1 MTFTVTYREKSG
13 AKAEAEIEAT
23 SRAECF
29 ARCKARGIVP
39 LGVKEG
45 RSDRSNIS
53 PKSTKGGH
61 RRQDAQSSPRRASF
75 LGALGGLTILALL
88 IGGVSWW
95 LGRDEAQSLPPPAEK
110 PKAVMGVR
118 DVKTPKERS
127 SAPSAVTAVSEKPP
141 ETNFLDKVRADLA
154 KVRER
159 MKTADEYSY
168 YNLERKARD
177 LEKLLTDEKMQFHTT
192 NREGIVDLPF
202 KTCTEQVL
210 DWVFNCEVGG
220 DPPPLVP
227 PLDPGEMANIGEIL
241 DRANEVL
248 EGDSDEVAA
257 RKEMVERAKRELK
270 DYLAQGGNAADFLQF
285 YYNEL
290 KNAYELRL
298 EASKLVRQFA
308 HNEDP
313 ETARKYLEATN
324 KELAKKGIA
333 PVMLSDKTK
342 MRLGLPVEEEKGAKK

>member
-1 MTFTVTYREKSG
+1 MTFTYTYRNKAG
-13 AKAEAEIEAT
+13 AKEQCEIGAQNRTEA
-23 SRAECF
+23 F
-29 ARCKARGIVP
+29 AQLKARGIVP
-39 LGVKEG
+39 LTLHEG
-45 RSDRSNIS
+45 RSR
-53 PKSTKGGH
+53 
-61 RRQDAQSSPRRASF
+61 SPRGTLSVHRFPVWGWGVLSGVAV
-75 LGALGGLTILALL
+75 LA
-88 IGGVSWW
+88 VAATWW
-95 LGRDEAQSLPPPAEK
+95 LWPHAEIVETPPAEVAPKAK
-110 PKAVMGVR
+110 PKRPPEPSKPIRRKEALKPVVEAVP
-118 DVKTPKERS
+118 VK
-127 SAPSAVTAVSEKPP
+127 AP
-141 ETNFLDKVRADLA
+141 ETNYFDKVRADLA

-159 MKTADEYSY
+159 MKTASDYSY

-192 NREGIVDLPF
+192 NHANVVNQPF

-220 DPPPLVP
+220 DPPPFVP

-248 EGDSDEVAA
+248 EGDSEEVAA
-257 RKEMVERAKRELK
+257 RKVMVERAKKELK
-270 DYLAQGGNAADFLQF
+270 EYLAQGGNAADFLHF

-290 KNAYELRL
+290 QNAYELRL
-298 EASKLVRQFA
+298 EASKTVRQFA
-308 HNEDP
+308 HNSDP

-342 MRLGLPVEEEKGAKK
+342 TRLGLPVEEEGEKK

>member
-1 MTFTVTYREKSG
+1 MTFTYTYRNKAG
-13 AKAEAEIEAT
+13 AKEQGEIEAANR
-23 SRAECF
+23 SQAF
-29 ARCKARGIVP
+29 AQLKARGIVP
-39 LGVKEG
+39 LALHEG
-45 RSDRSNIS
+45 RSHSPRVTSSVHRFPVWGWGVLSGMVVLSVTATWWLWPRAEVSEPVRTEAAPKARSMRPPEPSKPIRRKDS
-53 PKSTKGGH
+53 PKS
-61 RRQDAQSSPRRASF
+61 
-75 LGALGGLTILALL
+75 
-88 IGGVSWW
+88 VV
-95 LGRDEAQSLPPPAEK
+95 EAVPV
-110 PKAVMGVR
+110 KA
-118 DVKTPKERS
+118 
-127 SAPSAVTAVSEKPP
+127 P
-141 ETNFLDKVRADLA
+141 ETNYLDKVRADLA

-159 MKTADEYSY
+159 MKTASDYSY

-192 NREGIVDLPF
+192 NHANVVNQPF

-220 DPPPLVP
+220 DPPPFVP

-248 EGDSDEVAA
+248 EGDSEEVAA
-257 RKEMVERAKRELK
+257 RKVMVERAKKELK
-270 DYLAQGGNAADFLQF
+270 EYLAQGGNAADFLHF

-290 KNAYELRL
+290 QNAYELRL
-298 EASKLVRQFA
+298 EASKTVRQFA
-308 HNEDP
+308 HNSDP

-342 MRLGLPVEEEKGAKK
+342 TRLGLPVEEEGEKK